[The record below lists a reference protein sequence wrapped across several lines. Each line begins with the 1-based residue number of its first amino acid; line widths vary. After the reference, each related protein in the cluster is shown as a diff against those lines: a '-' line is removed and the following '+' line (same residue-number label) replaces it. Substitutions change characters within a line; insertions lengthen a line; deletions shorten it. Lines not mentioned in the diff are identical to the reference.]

1 MKSIFNFKL
10 YLEGIK
16 KIRLVGIIA
25 GIIVL
30 IGNALPPLVSLLESR
45 NQDIMNAI
53 SGSEINILTASNFA
67 IPSLTLLFLTPFF
80 FFSMFSFLN
89 KRNESDFYHAIPYKR
104 GCVLFSFLAA
114 IYTWIWGVLL
124 ASLLLTGLLWLVCP
138 GFTFAFSVIPQV
150 FGIYAAATLYL
161 GSFFLLA
168 MTLTGTTVS
177 NIAVSA
183 ILLFFVRIVG
193 SLVTLILDDI
203 VYILDIAYT
212 PLRFLSMR
220 YWLPATIINSFYD
233 SSSVYKNTGLWIYS
247 FVVLI
252 IVYALAT
259 FCYCRRKSESANKSA
274 PNRKLQHVFRCAFTL
289 PLALLTAFAITIDED
304 ITFVFVLF
312 VITLVVYYLYELITT
327 KNIRSTLRATPLL
340 LVPILC
346 SALIIG
352 GCYLTRS
359 AVLEGN
365 YTADEIASVREYR
378 YASLFD
384 FFEGS
389 TNSYED
395 MVTSEIRVPDREAA
409 ELVSKAL
416 ASAIESCKNSK
427 WFYWDEDSRGA
438 YIEITLQSGRR
449 LGRHLEFARSDYEA
463 LLDIIQNSSE
473 YHQAYISLPDSKNIQ
488 TIYANLGGE
497 ASDADLRRLWETFA
511 KEYNALSDEEKVNF
525 KNEYRAN
532 NTSYWYG
539 EDSYYNG
546 VSDSYLTEQLYI
558 DVQGA
563 IGADTFRSTYRIP
576 ETFTE
581 TRALYFEL
589 CKPAQNAMRETLRN
603 YTTGDYDDLITN
615 NQYYSWLSI
624 ELRLR
629 SGENTCT
636 TGFYAGSYNFEGPE
650 ESISV
655 QLSQKSFERTKQLFE
670 HLLPYLTDTPDNE
683 HCISIL
689 FELGYDDQNED
700 RYVHKLQTAFFG
712 LSDLPDDLLRELT
725 QSENGTDPE
734 LFLEVLRMYA
744 NNELSE
750 HVNYLSNVSDW
761 DSVFD
766 LYLDYEGGMKL
777 YVETGSSSFRDRF
790 EASRQFCALLLTHLR
805 TEVSDEAP
813 ETQLSLSIY
822 DNEGNWINLDA
833 SFGLV
838 PFEGEEQ
845 EQLQKLAD
853 KIGHDYGYG
862 YGYDYE
868 YRY

>member
-25 GIIVL
+25 GIIVI
-30 IGNALPPLVSLLESR
+30 IGNALPPLICLLETR
-45 NQDIMNAI
+45 NQSVFDSIGGSDI
-53 SGSEINILTASNFA
+53 SILTASDFA
-67 IPSLTLLFLTPFF
+67 IPSLTLMFLTPFF

-104 GCVLFSFLAA
+104 SCVMFTFLAA
-114 IYTWIWGVLL
+114 IYTWIWGILL

-150 FGIYAAATLYL
+150 FGIYATTTLYL

-203 VYILDIAYT
+203 IYILDIAYT

-220 YWLPATIINSFYD
+220 YWLPATIFKSLYD
-233 SSSVYKNTGLWIYS
+233 PSSIFKNTGLWIYS
-247 FVVLI
+247 FVVL
-252 IVYALAT
+252 VALYALAT

-289 PLALLTAFAITIDED
+289 PLAMLTAFAITTDED
-304 ITFVFVLF
+304 LAFVVVLF
-312 VITLVVYYLYELITT
+312 AITLVVYYLYELITT
-327 KNIRSTLRATPLL
+327 KNIRSTLRATPML
-340 LVPILC
+340 LVPVLC

-384 FFEGS
+384 FFEG
-389 TNSYED
+389 TTKTYED
-395 MVTSEIRVPDREAA
+395 LVTSEIRVPDREAA

-416 ASAIESCKNSK
+416 ASSIESCKNSK
-427 WFYWDEDSRGA
+427 WFYWNEDTRDA
-438 YIEITLQSGRR
+438 YVEITLQSGRR
-449 LGRHLEFARSDYEA
+449 LGRHLAFASADYNA
-463 LLDIIQNSSE
+463 LLDIIQNSNE
-473 YHQAYISLPDSKNIQ
+473 YHQAYISLPDSKDIQ
-488 TIYANLGGE
+488 TIRANLGDE

-525 KNEYRAN
+525 KNEYRIKN
-532 NTSYWYG
+532 PYYYYYDSIKESY
-539 EDSYYNG
+539 D
-546 VSDSYLTEQLYI
+546 LTEQLYI

-563 IGADTFRSTYRIP
+563 IGVDTFRTTYQIP

-589 CKPAQNAMRETLRN
+589 CKPVQNAMRETLTN
-603 YTTGDYDDLITN
+603 FAKGDYDDLITN
-615 NQYYSWLSI
+615 NPYYSWLSV

-629 SGENTCT
+629 SGENSCT
-636 TGFYAGSYNFEGPE
+636 TGFYAGSYDFQGSQDSL
-650 ESISV
+650 SI
-655 QLSQKSFERTKQLFE
+655 QLNQKRFERTKQLFE
-670 HLLPYLTDTPDNE
+670 HLLPYLTDTPDND

-689 FELGYDDQNED
+689 FELGYDEDDGD

-712 LSDLPDDLLRELT
+712 LSDLPDDLLRELA

-734 LFLEVLRMYA
+734 MFLDVLKMYA
-744 NNELSE
+744 NDELSE
-750 HVNYLSNVSDW
+750 YVKSAENASYW
-761 DSVFD
+761 DNVFD
-766 LYLDYEGGMKL
+766 LYLDYAGGMKL
-777 YVETGSSSFRDRF
+777 SVETGSSSFRERF
-790 EASRQFCALLLTHLR
+790 EASRQFCALLSTHLR
-805 TEVSDEAP
+805 TEISDEAP
-813 ETQLSLSIY
+813 MTQLSLNIY
-822 DNEGNWINLDA
+822 DNEGNWLQMSAN
-833 SFGLV
+833 FGLV
-838 PFEGEEQ
+838 PFDEEEQ
-845 EQLQKLAD
+845 EQFQKLAD
-853 KIGHDYGYG
+853 KIGYDYGYG
-862 YGYDYE
+862 YGYE